1 MLSAGSLIGGNSIP
15 DHFREADGVQ
25 QGERRGARRQNT
37 LRRKLVLLVVCSVG
51 LAAAP
56 IAGVSAWRD
65 GAREV
70 ALETARL
77 SAAAHVVAS
86 LSAQAAA
93 HNDRMGAFRALRAIA
108 QMNDVGYGRIEGANG
123 KLLVETGAGVRLHS
137 DVRSTQH
144 ASLWTE
150 LFSQTSEV
158 SAPVFFDN
166 RKVGRV
172 LLLGQTQGM
181 FERFLA
187 SLAVSLGVALLAI
200 LAGLAIAW
208 RLQERI
214 ARPIVALTA
223 SMHRVQETHDYGQ
236 TVAVE
241 ADGETAS
248 LVSGFNRMLG
258 EIRTRDARIA
268 EQMAGLEDEVAARTG
283 ELVVAK
289 DAAEAANHAK
299 SDFLATMSHEI
310 RTPMNGVMVMAEML
324 AAGQL
329 PTRERRFA
337 EVIAK
342 SGASLIAIINDILD
356 FSKIEAGKLELE
368 TVAVD
373 LNEIAEDVLS
383 LFWDRAASKGLE
395 LASFVDPETP
405 KLVAG
410 DPVRLRQVISNLV
423 NNAIK
428 FTETGGVLVEI
439 APGENGELRIAVRDT
454 GIGIPADK
462 IGSVF
467 GAFTQAD
474 QTTTRRFGGTG
485 LGLAICKK
493 LVDAMDGR
501 FTVTSEVG
509 EGSVFAFCLPMKTIE
524 AAEPWPQAD
533 GASIAIHDGAL
544 TTQSLTRYFT
554 RAGYAVRDEGEC
566 DLAITSP
573 AGMDKIRARQIVC
586 LGAYGESQPQEL
598 LRQGKIA
605 AILVQPVRR
614 QELVEMMRLVK
625 AGAPLQSIEASH
637 SAQDHAMPCF
647 AGARV
652 LVADDSAVNRE
663 VAMEALA
670 RFGIDATLVSDGR
683 EAVDA
688 LTDPFDLVLMDG
700 SMPQMDGFEAT
711 REIRRREAQTGAPP
725 TPIIA
730 LTAHVVG
737 TAADAWREAGMD
749 GVLHKPFTLKTLGDV
764 LTRFLKETQ
773 KPVAAATPASPAQA
787 TPQRDDNPLFD
798 PETVAQLQS
807 FAASGRGDFVERV
820 QMLYRTNAPVC
831 IERLRAAEDADDAA
845 AAAHALKSMS
855 FNIGAKAVAALCAA
869 MENAAR
875 DGAMPGE
882 GDISALAKTLDATL
896 GALGGNEG
904 SQDDDSLLM
913 ADLKLA
919 VARNELSL
927 VYHAQVD
934 AGTRSIVGCEALV
947 RWMHPARGPISPAHF
962 IPLAETHGLIGPIT
976 YWVFDRAMAEMADAP
991 MPVAVNASAI
1001 DFAADDFV
1009 PHVQALLAKHNFA
1022 PARLEVEITE
1032 TALLD
1037 NQDRVKANMERL
1049 RAIGVKIALD
1059 DFGTGYSSLQHLRR
1073 FPFHKLKIDREFI
1086 TDCTAEVQSATVIH
1100 AVASIGRAL
1109 GMKVVAEGVE
1119 SENNARFLKIAGV
1132 HALQGYLFGR
1142 PVPRDEFLALL
1153 ATPVARSA

>member
-1 MLSAGSLIGGNSIP
+1 
-15 DHFREADGVQ
+15 VQ
-25 QGERRGARRQNT
+25 QEERGRPTT
-37 LRRKLVLLVVCSVG
+37 LRRKLILLVVCSVG

-86 LSAQAAA
+86 LSSTAAA

-108 QMNDVGYGRIEGANG
+108 QMSDVGYGRIEGADG
-123 KLLVETGAGVRLHS
+123 KLLVETGAGVRLRS
-137 DVRSTQH
+137 DVQGTEH

-158 SAPVFFDN
+158 SAPIQFGN
-166 RKVGRV
+166 RNVGRV

-181 FERFLA
+181 FQRFLA
-187 SLAVSLGVALLAI
+187 SLAISLGVALLAI
-200 LAGLAIAW
+200 LGGLAIAW

-214 ARPIVALTA
+214 ARPIVALTR

-268 EQMAGLEDEVAARTG
+268 EQMAGLEDEVATRTE

-329 PTRERRFA
+329 PSRERRFA

-383 LFWDRAASKGLE
+383 LFWDRAASKGLD
-395 LASFVDPETP
+395 LSSFIDPQTP
-405 KLVAG
+405 RLVAG

-428 FTETGGVLVEI
+428 FTETGGVMVEI
-439 APGENGELRIAVRDT
+439 APGENGLLRIAVRDT

-474 QTTTRRFGGTG
+474 QSTTRRFGGTG

-493 LVDAMDGR
+493 LVDAMDGQ
-501 FTVTSEVG
+501 FLVTSEVG
-509 EGSVFAFCLPMKTIE
+509 QGSVFAFSLPMKTIE
-524 AAEPWPQAD
+524 AAEPWPQAT
-533 GASIAIHDGAL
+533 AKRVVIAHDGAL
-544 TTQSLTRYFT
+544 TAQSLTQYFA
-554 RAGYAVRDEGEC
+554 RAGYAVQSEGES
-566 DLAITSP
+566 DVAIVNAAS
-573 AGMDKIRARQIVC
+573 AGKVNAKQIIC
-586 LGAYGESQPQEL
+586 LGSYGESEPQEL
-598 LRQGKIA
+598 LRRGKIA
-605 AILVQPVRR
+605 AVLVQPVRR
-614 QELVEMMRLVK
+614 HELVEILHRLET
-625 AGAPLQSIEASH
+625 GEPLQSAEAAQ
-637 SAQDHAMPCF
+637 SAQDHAMPSF

-670 RFGIDATLVSDGR
+670 RFGIDAKLVNDGR

-688 LTDPFDLVLMDG
+688 LREPFDLVLMDG
-700 SMPQMDGFEAT
+700 SMPEMDGFEAT
-711 REIRRREAQTGAPP
+711 REIRKRETEAGARR

-749 GVLHKPFTLKTLGDV
+749 GVLHKPFTLKAMGEV
-764 LTRFLKETQ
+764 LARFLKETE
-773 KPVAAATPASPAQA
+773 KPAASAIVEA
-787 TPQRDDNPLFD
+787 PQQTAMLLDQNPLFD

-820 QMLYRTNAPVC
+820 QNLYRANAPAC
-831 IERLRAAEDADDAA
+831 IERLKAAQDATEAA
-845 AAAHALKSMS
+845 SAVHALKSMS
-855 FNIGAKAVAALCAA
+855 FNIGAKTVSDLCAA
-869 MENAAR
+869 METQAR
-875 DGAMPGE
+875 SGAMPSE
-882 GDISALAKTLDATL
+882 ADVSALAKALDATL
-896 GALGGNEG
+896 DALADKSDGE
-904 SQDDDSLLM
+904 SDEDLLM
-913 ADLKLA
+913 ADLKQA
-919 VARNELSL
+919 IARDQLSL
-927 VYHAQVD
+927 VYHAQFD
-934 AGTRSIVGCEALV
+934 AGTRTLVGCEALV
-947 RWMHPARGPISPAHF
+947 RWSHPTRGPISPAHF
-962 IPLAETHGLIGPIT
+962 IPLAEAHGLIGPIT
-976 YWVFDRAMAEMADAP
+976 HWVFDRAMAEMANSVV
-991 MPVAVNASAI
+991 PVAINASAI
-1001 DFAADDFV
+1001 DFAAEDFV
-1009 PHVQALLAKHNFA
+1009 PHVQALMAKHNFQ

-1049 RAIGVKIALD
+1049 RALGVKIALD
-1059 DFGTGYSSLQHLRR
+1059 DFGAGYSSLQHLRR
-1073 FPFHKLKIDREFI
+1073 FPFNKLKIDREFI

-1132 HALQGYLFGR
+1132 HMLQGYLFGK
-1142 PVPRDEFLALL
+1142 PVPLAEFLALAAEPTAL
-1153 ATPVARSA
+1153 SA

>member
-1 MLSAGSLIGGNSIP
+1 MQKDGEIPAG
-15 DHFREADGVQ
+15 
-25 QGERRGARRQNT
+25 RQNT

-93 HNDRMGAFRALRAIA
+93 HNDRMGAFHALRAIA

-137 DVRSTQH
+137 DVQSSGTGNT
-144 ASLWTE
+144 SLWTE

-158 SAPVFFDN
+158 SAAIRLNN
-166 RKVGRV
+166 RNVGRV

-181 FERFLA
+181 FQRFLA
-187 SLAVSLGVALLAI
+187 SLGVSLGVALLAI
-200 LAGLAIAW
+200 LGGLAIAW

-214 ARPIVALTA
+214 ARPIVALTR

-236 TVAVE
+236 AVAVE

-258 EIRTRDARIA
+258 EIRSRDARIA
-268 EQMAGLEDEVAARTG
+268 EQMAGLESEVAARTE

-329 PTRERRFA
+329 PSRERRFA

-383 LFWDRAASKGLE
+383 LFWDRAASKGLD
-395 LASFVDPETP
+395 LASFVDPQTP
-405 KLVAG
+405 RLVAG

-428 FTETGGVLVEI
+428 FTEKGGVLVEI
-439 APGENGELRIAVRDT
+439 APGEDGTLRIAVRDT

-474 QTTTRRFGGTG
+474 QSTTRRFGGTG

-501 FTVTSEVG
+501 FVVTSEVG
-509 EGSVFAFCLPMKTIE
+509 EGSIFAFSLPMKAIE
-524 AAEPWPQAD
+524 AAEPWPQAT
-533 GASIAIHDGAL
+533 GRCAVIAHGGAL
-544 TTQSLTRYFT
+544 TAQSLTQYFS
-554 RAGYAVRDEGEC
+554 RAGYDVRNEGEG
-566 DLAITSP
+566 DIAIANV
-573 AGMDKIRARQIVC
+573 AGLSKVSAQQIVC
-586 LGAYGESQPQEL
+586 LGSYGESEPQEL

-614 QELVEMMRLVK
+614 QELVEMLRRLE
-625 AGAPLQSIEASH
+625 AGAPLQSAGDAQ
-637 SAQDHAMPCF
+637 SAQDHGLPNF
-647 AGARV
+647 SGARV

-663 VAMEALA
+663 VAMEALS
-670 RFGIDATLVSDGR
+670 RFGIDARLVGDGR
-683 EAVDA
+683 EAVNA
-688 LTDPFDLVLMDG
+688 MAEPFDLVLMDG
-700 SMPQMDGFEAT
+700 SMPELDGFAAT
-711 REIRRREAQTGAPP
+711 REIRRHEAETDAAR

-737 TAADAWREAGMD
+737 TAADAWRDAGMD
-749 GVLHKPFTLKTLGDV
+749 GVLHKPFTLKSLGEV
-764 LTRFLKETQ
+764 LARFLKESEN
-773 KPVAAATPASPAQA
+773 PIAGPIVDTPHSP
-787 TPQRDDNPLFD
+787 DFVLGDNPLFD

-820 QMLYRTNAPVC
+820 QTLYRNNAPGC
-831 IERLRAAEDADDAA
+831 IERLKAGHRCCRGGFGCAC
-845 AAAHALKSMS
+845 
-855 FNIGAKAVAALCAA
+855 AKIHELQYRREGRIRSVC
-869 MENAAR
+869 R
-875 DGAMPGE
+875 DG
-882 GDISALAKTLDATL
+882 
-896 GALGGNEG
+896 
-904 SQDDDSLLM
+904 
-913 ADLKLA
+913 
-919 VARNELSL
+919 
-927 VYHAQVD
+927 D
-934 AGTRSIVGCEALV
+934 AGARWCCAQRRRYCQACKNTGGDACRAVGKIRRRERRRTPDGRSETGH
-947 RWMHPARGPISPAHF
+947 RAR
-962 IPLAETHGLIGPIT
+962 
-976 YWVFDRAMAEMADAP
+976 
-991 MPVAVNASAI
+991 
-1001 DFAADDFV
+1001 
-1009 PHVQALLAKHNFA
+1009 
-1022 PARLEVEITE
+1022 
-1032 TALLD
+1032 
-1037 NQDRVKANMERL
+1037 
-1049 RAIGVKIALD
+1049 
-1059 DFGTGYSSLQHLRR
+1059 
-1073 FPFHKLKIDREFI
+1073 
-1086 TDCTAEVQSATVIH
+1086 
-1100 AVASIGRAL
+1100 
-1109 GMKVVAEGVE
+1109 
-1119 SENNARFLKIAGV
+1119 
-1132 HALQGYLFGR
+1132 
-1142 PVPRDEFLALL
+1142 
-1153 ATPVARSA
+1153 